1 MITKRILGLALLLW
15 LVLPAPARSEEMPPG
30 RWWRQPRIAD
40 RLNLNE
46 DQKRRLDDRFYSNRR
61 RLIELKGALEREQLE
76 VRRLLEKEPMDEA
89 AVMTQFKNMDE
100 ARGRLARERFYFV
113 VEIRKILGYERFQRL
128 ENMFGQFKPRMLR
141 RSLDQSDE
149 GHYQDG
155 GGGGGN
161 GSIPGRGERFRR
173 WLRQ

>member
-1 MITKRILGLALLLW
+1 
-15 LVLPAPARSEEMPPG
+15 
-30 RWWRQPRIAD
+30 
-40 RLNLNE
+40 
-46 DQKRRLDDRFYSNRR
+46 
-61 RLIELKGALEREQLE
+61 
-76 VRRLLEKEPMDEA
+76 
-89 AVMTQFKNMDE
+89 MDE

>member
-1 MITKRILGLALLLW
+1 MITKRILALALLLW
-15 LVLPAPARSEEMPPG
+15 LVFPTPAGSEELPQG
-30 RWWRQPRIAD
+30 RWWRVPPVAD

-46 DQKRRLDDRFYSNRR
+46 DQKRRLDDKFYTNRR

-89 AVMTQFKNMDE
+89 AVMTQFRNMDE

-113 VEIRKILGYERFQRL
+113 VEVRKILGYERFQRL
-128 ENMFGQFKPRMLR
+128 ESMVGQFKRRILR
-141 RSLDQSDE
+141 NAPDQPIDE
-149 GHYQDG
+149 HNQI
-155 GGGGGN
+155 GGGGN
-161 GSIPGRGERFRR
+161 GNSPGRAERLRR